1 RPGARAAR
9 PARGRLRR
17 RPAGGRGRSGA
28 GRRRPGG
35 RRRGRRRR
43 GARAGRRGPR
53 SPAPGRRRHPRQGQ
67 PGGRSGAGGRH
78 SRRLGTGGGAGR
90 VIALLL
96 AAATALILSLV
107 GTPLLIRVLRARNIG
122 QLIREDG
129 PSGHAT
135 KAGTPTMGGLAIVG
149 SAVAGYVVGDLRP
162 GSQGFQRSGM
172 CLMLLIVACALVGFV
187 DDYLGIRFQRN
198 LGLNKRA
205 KSAGQLVVAMA
216 FAVLCIRWVG
226 ISTTKLSVARD
237 LSVDLGGWGWGVWA
251 VLIII
256 ASANAVNLTDGLDG
270 LASGSAAFV
279 AAAFVIIAFWQ
290 GRHEAIYGVS
300 SEEAIDV
307 AVVAAAMLGACAGF
321 LWWNAA
327 PARIFMGDTGS
338 LALGGGLA
346 GLALLTRTQLLLP
359 IMGGLFVLETVSVVI
374 QV

>member
-1 RPGARAAR
+1 
-9 PARGRLRR
+9 
-17 RPAGGRGRSGA
+17 
-28 GRRRPGG
+28 
-35 RRRGRRRR
+35 
-43 GARAGRRGPR
+43 
-53 SPAPGRRRHPRQGQ
+53 
-67 PGGRSGAGGRH
+67 
-78 SRRLGTGGGAGR
+78 

-96 AAATALILSLV
+96 AAATALILSLA
-107 GTPLLIRVLRARNIG
+107 GTPLLIRLLRARNIG
-122 QLIREDG
+122 QQIRGDG

-149 SAVAGYVVGDLRP
+149 SALAGYVVGDLRP
-162 GSQGFQRSGM
+162 ASQGFQRSGVL
-172 CLMLLIVACALVGFV
+172 LMGLIVGCALVGFL

-205 KSAGQLVVAMA
+205 KSAGQVLVATG
-216 FAVLCIRWVG
+216 FVLACIHWVG
-226 ISTTKLSVARD
+226 ISTKLSFARD
-237 LSVDLGGWGWGVWA
+237 LDFDLGPWGWGVWA

-270 LASGSAAFV
+270 LASGASAFA
-279 AAAFVIIAFWQ
+279 AAAFVIISFWQ
-290 GRHEAIYGVS
+290 GRHGLIYGVS
-300 SEEAIDV
+300 ANEAIDV

-359 IMGGLFVLETVSVVI
+359 IIGGLFVLETVSVVI
-374 QV
+374 QVISFRGFKRRVFRMAPIHHHFELAGWPEFTVIVRFWLIAGLFVAFGLGLFYADFIRIPGAID

>member
-1 RPGARAAR
+1 
-9 PARGRLRR
+9 
-17 RPAGGRGRSGA
+17 
-28 GRRRPGG
+28 
-35 RRRGRRRR
+35 
-43 GARAGRRGPR
+43 
-53 SPAPGRRRHPRQGQ
+53 
-67 PGGRSGAGGRH
+67 
-78 SRRLGTGGGAGR
+78 

-129 PSGHAT
+129 PTGHQT

-149 SAVAGYVVGDLRP
+149 AAVAGYVVGDLRP
-162 GSQGFQRSGM
+162 GSPGFQRSGV
-172 CLMLLIVACALVGFV
+172 CLMILVVGCALVGFV

-205 KSAGQLVVAMA
+205 KSAGQLVVAVA
-216 FAVLCIRWVG
+216 FAVLCIHWVG
-226 ISTTKLSVARD
+226 ISTKVSFARD
-237 LSVDLGGWGWGVWA
+237 LGLDLGGWGWGVWA

-290 GRHEAIYGVS
+290 GRHVAIYGVEPDS
-300 SEEAIDV
+300 AIDL
-307 AVVAAAMLGACAGF
+307 AVVAAAVLGACAGF

-359 IMGGLFVLETVSVVI
+359 IMGGLFVLETLSVVI
-374 QV
+374 QVISFRGFKRRVFRMAPIHHHFELGGWPEFTVIVRFWLIAGLFVAFGLGLFYADFIRIPGALD

>member
-1 RPGARAAR
+1 M
-9 PARGRLRR
+9 
-17 RPAGGRGRSGA
+17 
-28 GRRRPGG
+28 
-35 RRRGRRRR
+35 
-43 GARAGRRGPR
+43 
-53 SPAPGRRRHPRQGQ
+53 
-67 PGGRSGAGGRH
+67 
-78 SRRLGTGGGAGR
+78 
-90 VIALLL
+90 IALLL

-129 PSGHAT
+129 
-135 KAGTPTMGGLAIVG
+135 TPTMGGVAIVS
-149 SAVAGYVVGDLRP
+149 SAVAGYIVGDLRP

-172 CLMLLIVACALVGFV
+172 ALMALIVGCALVGFV

-205 KSAGQLVVAMA
+205 KSAGQLFVAIA
-216 FAVLCIRWVG
+216 FVLLCIHWVG
-226 ISTTKLSVARD
+226 ISTKLSFARD
-237 LSVDLGGWGWGVWA
+237 LNVELGAWGWGMWA

-270 LASGSAAFV
+270 LASGSSAFV
-279 AAAFVIIAFWQ
+279 AAAFVIISFWQ
-290 GRHEAIYGVS
+290 GRHGAIYGVTPDQ
-300 SEEAIDV
+300 AIDV

-374 QV
+374 QVISFRGFKRRVFRMAPIHHHFELAGWPEFTVIVRFWLIAGLFVAFGLGLFYADFIRIPGALD